1 MYQCQNWRTL
11 PVPVSSTATGAGLA
25 PTFRSVFSASGL
37 KTCTPCTPKLQL
49 SPAAGCSGCRVPGAR
64 ARCRPGTEQ
73 TGHFSKQLW
82 GQRHWRA
89 WHWLGG
95 VAHGVAGARC
105 ALLTAADDMGPD
117 IGQGRA
123 ATHHY
128 PPLHRLRTQKLPSP
142 WPGLGPGCLVSTLH
156 RLAAACTKP
165 GTRGGFFA
173 PCSSHNYT

>member
-1 MYQCQNWRTL
+1 MYRCQNWRTL

-25 PTFRSVFSASGL
+25 PTFRNVFSASGL

-49 SPAAGCSGCRVPGAR
+49 SPAAGCCGCRVPGAR

-73 TGHFSKQLW
+73 TGHFSFSKQLW

-89 WHWLGG
+89 WHWLEG

-128 PPLHRLRTQKLPSP
+128 TTAQAAPHKNYRAR
-142 WPGLGPGCLVSTLH
+142 GLGSGRAV
-156 RLAAACTKP
+156 
-165 GTRGGFFA
+165 
-173 PCSSHNYT
+173 

>member
-1 MYQCQNWRTL
+1 MYRCQNWRTL

-25 PTFRSVFSASGL
+25 PTFRNVFSASGL

-49 SPAAGCSGCRVPGAR
+49 SPAAGCCGCRVPGAR

-117 IGQGRA
+117 IGKGRA

-128 PPLHRLRTQKLPSP
+128 TTAQAADTKTTEPVAWARAGLSSVYPPPSSR
-142 WPGLGPGCLVSTLH
+142 CLYQAGDTGRVF
-156 RLAAACTKP
+156 CP
-165 GTRGGFFA
+165 MFF
-173 PCSSHNYT
+173 T